1 VDPTK
6 IGRRGYGGPVTGSRL
21 KDIVIDARSAAPLAR
36 FWAAVLGYQ
45 VRPYGQDDLDQLASI
60 GRTPE
65 TDPSVAVDPP
75 DGVVGPGLFVKEV
88 PEPKTGKNRLHIDVW
103 LPGEDVDPL
112 LAVGARVLREPDEE
126 SGWWVLADPEGNEFC
141 AIPRGR

>member
-1 VDPTK
+1 M
-6 IGRRGYGGPVTGSRL
+6 TGARL
-21 KDIVIDARSAAPLAR
+21 KDIVIDAHRPAPLAR

-45 VRPYGQDDLDQLASI
+45 VRPYGPEDLDQLTSI

-75 DGVVGPGLFVKEV
+75 DGVVGPGLFINEV
-88 PEPKTGKNRLHIDVW
+88 PEPKTGKNRLHLDVW

-112 LAVGARVLREPDEE
+112 LALGARLLREPDGEI
-126 SGWWVLADPEGNEFC
+126 GWWVLADPEGNEFC
-141 AIPRGR
+141 AFRREMMG